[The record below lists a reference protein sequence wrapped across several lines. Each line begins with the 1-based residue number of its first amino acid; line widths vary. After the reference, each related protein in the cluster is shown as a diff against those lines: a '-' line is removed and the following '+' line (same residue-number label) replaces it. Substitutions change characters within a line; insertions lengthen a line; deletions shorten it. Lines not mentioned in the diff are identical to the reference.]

1 MIKTFVVLYS
11 VLIYTGGTDYEE
23 AVSHGLTFE
32 SYIQCEDFFYKNKKH
47 LLAGAVDYGERRY
60 GFWLGD
66 CCGFYRARFGLN
78 LCYYHAGF
86 CFGTRKYFSIRL
98 HLD

>member
-60 GFWLGD
+60 GYDMEVQEMGCVTMSLNQLKPD
-66 CCGFYRARFGLN
+66 ESKLTDYRTLWSN
-78 LCYYHAGF
+78 
-86 CFGTRKYFSIRL
+86 K
-98 HLD
+98 